1 MKSLYTR
8 IVKLNKERKILM
20 DEVDTRLNNC
30 NPNIYKALRHMEK
43 TSDDCN
49 FEIIGDFDIS
59 KYEGVLE
66 MLYVRD
72 DLTTTRK
79 QVPRSISIETPK
91 IRDTLVDLKSSITKK
106 KKHNTTYNE
115 KTFKKLECLIENE
128 LFNKFEM

>member
-1 MKSLYTR
+1 MESLYTR

-59 KYEGVLE
+59 KYEIALEVLYE
-66 MLYVRD
+66 RD

-79 QVPRSISIETPK
+79 QVMRSISIETPK
-91 IRDTLVDLKSSITKK
+91 IRDILVDLKSSITKK
-106 KKHNTTYNE
+106 KYDK
-115 KTFKKLECLIENE
+115 KTFKKLERLIEND
-128 LFNKFEM
+128 LYNKFEV